1 MKRKYSALALSAVA
15 LGAVALTTTES
26 SAMGKDPGSEP
37 ASQSAP
43 LTTPGWPDEGTGF
56 PGSDSK
62 TPEYI
67 YPNYDPKYEVA
78 QAPVQAATSQ
88 SRSDDNGVEA
98 LQAGASALG
107 GAAVAFGGMWLLRR
121 RHVLAG

>member
-1 MKRKYSALALSAVA
+1 MNRKYAALALSAVA
-15 LGAVALTTTES
+15 LGAVVLTTTDA
-26 SAMGKDPGSEP
+26 SASGKDPESDG

-56 PGSDSK
+56 PGRSDTK
-62 TPEYI
+62 TPEYN
-67 YPNYDPKYEVA
+67 YPNYDPKYDV
-78 QAPVQAATSQ
+78 APVTTTTSQ

-107 GAAVAFGGMWLLRR
+107 GAAVAFGGMWLFRR